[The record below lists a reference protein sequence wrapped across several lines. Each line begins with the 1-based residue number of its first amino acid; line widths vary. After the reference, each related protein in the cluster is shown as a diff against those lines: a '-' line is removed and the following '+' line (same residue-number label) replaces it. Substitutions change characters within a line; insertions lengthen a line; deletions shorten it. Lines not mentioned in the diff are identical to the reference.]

1 MCNQFQGYYGSNNT
15 LSSAAQAVL
24 DALYIKGLNGPEKLM
39 ARAHAAAALR
49 AAADQAVPEEPLHA
63 PASLLER
70 GDQRW
75 RFERDARQTCRQKLL
90 ATAAELKAHD

>member
-49 AAADQAVPEEPLHA
+49 AAATML
-63 PASLLER
+63 
-70 GDQRW
+70 
-75 RFERDARQTCRQKLL
+75 RDAYANEEYVDPADDWLDDI
-90 ATAAELKAHD
+90 AAELEAS